1 MQQECSWVWNI
12 CSARHFWHRILIGK
26 LVGWIV
32 LILWAQRN
40 MTKHDTKALYT
51 MSRNSMSQ
59 KHICFDEAWIL
70 YSCIAAGGLRSVPA
84 AASVPPMP
92 RRVPTATAPVVTAAA
107 ALPKHVPV
115 VQATDH
121 TTGTAAVVTLAA
133 VLRHAPVL
141 AATYCTGAD
150 VPMAAVPPP
159 RPAPATAVTA
169 WAAAGRPTA
178 PQLWQSENRLPLAIK
193 PPIVDWIAAAVEPA
207 DTPTVPNPTAEST
220 TGAAATAAAAPTVA
234 AAPVIS
240 VLRSTMF
247 DTWRS
252 VREIR
257 ESETMLRQSF

>member
-1 MQQECSWVWNI
+1 
-12 CSARHFWHRILIGK
+12 
-26 LVGWIV
+26 
-32 LILWAQRN
+32 
-40 MTKHDTKALYT
+40 

-70 YSCIAAGGLRSVPA
+70 YSGIAAGGLRSVPA

-92 RRVPTATAPVVTAAA
+92 RRVPTATAPVVTAAV
-107 ALPKHVPV
+107 ALAKHVPV

-169 WAAAGRPTA
+169 WAATGRPTA

-252 VREIR
+252 VREIQ
-257 ESETMLRQSF
+257 ESETMLLDNLLGGVGIERTLEHDQRLL